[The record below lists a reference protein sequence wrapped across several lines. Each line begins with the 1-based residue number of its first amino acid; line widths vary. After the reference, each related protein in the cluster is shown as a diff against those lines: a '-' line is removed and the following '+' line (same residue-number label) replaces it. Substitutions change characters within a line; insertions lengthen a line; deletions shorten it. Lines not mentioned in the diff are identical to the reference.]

1 MLTYLAPDPV
11 HSDICEAYLC
21 TNIQIIFNAGDLYIR
36 HCSSSP
42 PSVRPSVTLQMLGD
56 EKREEETVCF
66 KAYPVESAGIGWN
79 EVLH

>member
-21 TNIQIIFNAGDLYIR
+21 TNIQIIFNAGDLYLR
-36 HCSSSP
+36 HCHSP
-42 PSVRPSVTLQMLGD
+42 PSVHPSVTLQMLED

-66 KAYPVESAGIGWN
+66 KAYPVESAVIRRN
-79 EVLH
+79 